1 MQILTLLECICVLQP
16 NTITLLGIITTQ
28 PKKIGVKIQDLREG
42 DQSIWMWAIVI
53 ALNQGKKKLWLLQ
66 TKCNVYSS
74 VIMNTHFFL
83 SIFIKCVY
91 SVIMNITMRQ
101 LLLWR

>member
-42 DQSIWMWAIVI
+42 DQSI
-53 ALNQGKKKLWLLQ
+53 
-66 TKCNVYSS
+66 
-74 VIMNTHFFL
+74 
-83 SIFIKCVY
+83 
-91 SVIMNITMRQ
+91 
-101 LLLWR
+101 